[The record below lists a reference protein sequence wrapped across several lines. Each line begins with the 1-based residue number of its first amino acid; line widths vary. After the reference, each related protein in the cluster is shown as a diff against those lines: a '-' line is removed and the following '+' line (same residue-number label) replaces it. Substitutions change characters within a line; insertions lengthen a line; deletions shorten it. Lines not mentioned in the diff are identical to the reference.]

1 MTAPRPTVMTIDCY
15 DRVYLDLPRHVSS
28 ASVQTQLVA
37 TVLIAFSLMLWFETV
52 VILVNLSVNDQA

>member
-1 MTAPRPTVMTIDCY
+1 MTAPRPTVMTIDRY
-15 DRVYLDLPRHVSS
+15 GREDLDLPRHVSS

-52 VILVNLSVNDQA
+52 VILVDLPVNDQA